1 MCSVQCIVQSAVADY
16 FLTIRPQT
24 LVAFIQKHFQKKLK
38 AKVHA
43 FSDRSLIMC
52 ALLRKKSWQANLI
65 SAMSANR
72 NREWKSLLVWE
83 ALLSIDAHNTNNT
96 RVFDDIDAQ
105 SLTLQVIEVLEIATP
120 PVRQLLLIC
129 KPGSHCRGAFSTL
142 SVTFSDRSSL
152 VCWQS
157 YSFTFPIWTVPLL
170 VHLFTFNCA
179 VGKEWWNKR
188 WWYQDNAKYES
199 THAFGFSFSFY
210 FMEVD
215 HMQGITTSNAHYFE
229 LSFYRRICRT
239 LWW

>member
-1 MCSVQCIVQSAVADY
+1 MCNVQSAVAGY
-16 FLTIRPQT
+16 FLTIRIRPQT

-43 FSDRSLIMC
+43 FSDRSLIIC

-83 ALLSIDAHNTNNT
+83 ALLSIDAHNTSNT
-96 RVFDDIDAQ
+96 REFAIDTH
-105 SLTLQVIEVLEIATP
+105 SLRLQVIQVLQIATP
-120 PVRQLLLIC
+120 AVRQLLLIC

-157 YSFTFPIWTVPLL
+157 YSFTLPVRTVPLL
-170 VHLFTFNCA
+170 VHLFTSTFKYA
-179 VGKEWWNKR
+179 VGRVVK
-188 WWYQDNAKYES
+188 
-199 THAFGFSFSFY
+199 
-210 FMEVD
+210 
-215 HMQGITTSNAHYFE
+215 
-229 LSFYRRICRT
+229 
-239 LWW
+239 